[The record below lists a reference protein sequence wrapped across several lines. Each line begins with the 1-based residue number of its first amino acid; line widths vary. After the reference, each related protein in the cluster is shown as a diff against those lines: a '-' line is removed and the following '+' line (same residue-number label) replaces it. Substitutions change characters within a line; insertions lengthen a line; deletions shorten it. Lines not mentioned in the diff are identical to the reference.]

1 MKLNLT
7 VAALAAGTSLLFAGT
22 AAAEVT
28 VTRAGYVKMVQALVD
43 AYQSQTQAKVGTA
56 FGGNIGQMLAQ
67 VREGGKVNLV
77 ISDATSLQKFSN
89 ELKELKTGVK
99 LGDTPLILAWRKGI
113 VLTGPEDLDK
123 SDVKRVAMPDPKAAV
138 YGRAAK
144 EYLASSGLDKKLGDR
159 VNIASTVPQVMSYV
173 VRGEMDAGFVN
184 LVAARGNKDKIG
196 GFTAVN
202 DGYKPV
208 LMTSVPV
215 KDLKAQDKADV
226 EAFMAFLASDK
237 ATPILN
243 KFGVVR

>member
-1 MKLNLT
+1 MQLNLT

-28 VTRAGYVKMVQALVD
+28 VTTGAGYVKMVQALVD

-123 SDVKRVAMPDPKAAV
+123 SDVKRWPCPIRKQPSMAAPPKNIWQVAAWTRNSV
-138 YGRAAK
+138 
-144 EYLASSGLDKKLGDR
+144 
-159 VNIASTVPQVMSYV
+159 IASTLLPPFRRS
-173 VRGEMDAGFVN
+173 
-184 LVAARGNKDKIG
+184 
-196 GFTAVN
+196 
-202 DGYKPV
+202 
-208 LMTSVPV
+208 
-215 KDLKAQDKADV
+215 
-226 EAFMAFLASDK
+226 
-237 ATPILN
+237 
-243 KFGVVR
+243 